1 MPLPPEIGGLE
12 LVQVISGP
20 EAVAMTERLHG
31 KAVAPSE
38 THIGRYGTGSTHAML
53 YVSRFGSGQEAESVL
68 ADMSTSIGEG
78 SSGFGHHKQFA
89 SGGSEIHVVLGQGQ
103 VHFFFVRAADLYWF
117 GMAPGMAR
125 AGLAQLLD
133 MALEELPTLDSLL
146 SVP

>member
-12 LVQVISGP
+12 LVHVISGP

-31 KAVAPSE
+31 KAVAPSD

-89 SGGSEIHVVLGQGQ
+89 SGGGEIHVVLGQGQ

-133 MALEELPTLDSLL
+133 MALEDLPTLDSLL

>member
-1 MPLPPEIGGLE
+1 MFD
-12 LVQVISGP
+12 
-20 EAVAMTERLHG
+20 A
-31 KAVAPSE
+31 
-38 THIGRYGTGSTHAML
+38 GTTIIQQTAIFIAGC
-53 YVSRFGSGQEAESVL
+53 
-68 ADMSTSIGEG
+68 EG
-78 SSGFGHHKQFA
+78 CSGFDHHKQFA

-117 GMAPGMAR
+117 GTAPGMAR